1 MAVLIICEPA
11 DVHASAVAW
20 ALGKCGVEAI
30 RWHPAP
36 PWAAAG
42 AVRFESGSVDYRF
55 AGTGGEIRPSSIDAV
70 WRRRPSR
77 PVFPAG
83 FGESDRRASGYELA
97 AFHGG
102 VQELLPRDILW
113 ANPTDGRQSANF
125 KLRQL
130 AAAIDVG
137 FTIPRTLVTDDAAQ
151 ARAFVESEPEG
162 QVVYKPFYSFHW
174 QRADRIYQ
182 SVTTPVGESD
192 FHDPQALIWSPGIF
206 QRFVPKAYELRVSL
220 FGRTCVAA
228 RIFDQDP
235 VDWRTRQSDMKV
247 APHEL
252 PEDVERK
259 LHALMDALG
268 LTMGMADLIV
278 TPDGDYVFLEINEQ
292 GQFLWVEEMCPALP
306 LLATC
311 THFLASGNPRFA
323 AEIVPG
329 SPLSYARFVE
339 EEADRF
345 HEEKLAFLS
354 AGGILDPSFLNDHD
368 DAAEK
373 AEEEEEDTVTR

>member
-20 ALGKCGVEAI
+20 ALEKCGIEAI

-36 PWAAAG
+36 PWASPG
-42 AVRFESGSVDYRF
+42 EVRFESGRVDYSF
-55 AGTGGEIRPSSIDAV
+55 AGKGGEIRPSSIDAV

-77 PVFPAG
+77 PVFPPG
-83 FGESDRRASGYELA
+83 LRESDRQASRYELA

-113 ANPTDGRQSANF
+113 ANPPAAQQSANF

-130 AAAIDVG
+130 AAAIEVG
-137 FTIPRTLVTDDAAQ
+137 LTIPRTLVTDDASQ
-151 ARAFVESEPEG
+151 ARAFVASEPEG
-162 QVVYKPFYSFHW
+162 QVIYKPFYSFHW
-174 QRADRIYQ
+174 QRDGRLYQ
-182 SVTTPVGESD
+182 SVTTPVAEAD
-192 FHDPQALIWSPGIF
+192 LHDPQALLWSPGIF
-206 QRFVPKAYELRVSL
+206 QKFVPKACELRVSL
-220 FGRTCVAA
+220 FGRTCIAA

-247 APHEL
+247 APFDL
-252 PEDVERK
+252 PEIVERR

-268 LTMGMADLIV
+268 LVMGMADLIV

-292 GQFLWVEEMCPALP
+292 GQFLWVEDMCPELP
-306 LLATC
+306 LLAAC

-323 AEIVPG
+323 AEAVPG
-329 SPLSYARFVE
+329 SPLNYARFAA

-345 HEEKLAFLS
+345 HEEKLAFLE
-354 AGGILDPSFLNDHD
+354 AGGILDHSFIDDND
-368 DAAEK
+368 DAERAEK
-373 AEEEEEDTVTR
+373 RAGNVIR